1 MKLGVARLCLDC
13 DEVHDQ
19 ERCPT
24 CASEVFAFLT
34 RWVPRSSGRLGQ
46 PVRPAPERPE
56 VDVYRQITG
65 AQRNGAK
72 GRLFM
77 RSAVGLGVLGIVGW
91 IWRRAAQSKDEPSD
105 STPVESPRSRQ

>member
-34 RWVPRSSGRLGQ
+34 RWVPRSNGRLGQ
-46 PVRPAPERPE
+46 PARPSPERPE
-56 VDVYRQITG
+56 VDAYRQITG
-65 AQRNGAK
+65 AQKNGGK
-72 GRLFM
+72 GRLFV

-91 IWRRAAQSKDEPSD
+91 IWRRAAQNKNAPAERSSA
-105 STPVESPRSRQ
+105 ESAHSNH

>member
-34 RWVPRSSGRLGQ
+34 RWVPRSNDRLSQ
-46 PVRPAPERPE
+46 PERPVAERPE

-65 AQRNGAK
+65 VGRNGK
-72 GRLFM
+72 GRLFVG
-77 RSAVGLGVLGIVGW
+77 SAVGLGVLGIVGW
-91 IWRRAAQSKDEPSD
+91 IWRRAAQSKDAPKD
-105 STPVESPRSRQ
+105 GGI